1 MAYRSREE
9 IFASIL
15 DTTGSGAGITRSKI
29 MFGSYLTY
37 AQVVEY
43 SKILIQRGLLEYDP
57 IDRTYKTT
65 PSGFTFLQLQN
76 ELNQMIKISS
86 PSRISKFEEQT
97 IF

>member
-15 DTTGSGAGITRSKI
+15 GTAGSGAGVTRSKI

-43 SKILIQRGLLEYDP
+43 SKILIERGLLEYDP
-57 IDRTYKTT
+57 LDRTFRTT
-65 PSGFTFLQLQN
+65 PNGFTFIQLHN
-76 ELNQMIKISS
+76 EINQMIKI
-86 PSRISKFEEQT
+86 
-97 IF
+97 

>member
-15 DTTGSGAGITRSKI
+15 RTAGSGEEKITRSKI

-43 SKILIQRGLLEYDP
+43 TRMLIERGLLEYDP
-57 IDRTYKTT
+57 IDRAFKTT
-65 PSGFTFLQLQN
+65 SSGFTFIQLHD
-76 ELNQMIKISS
+76 EMSQMIKI
-86 PSRISKFEEQT
+86 
-97 IF
+97 

>member
-1 MAYRSREE
+1 MYMAYRTREE

-15 DTTGSGAGITRSKI
+15 DVAGSGAGITRSKI

-57 IDRTYKTT
+57 ISRTYKTS
-65 PSGFTFLQLQN
+65 PSGFTYIQLQN
-76 ELNQMIKISS
+76 ELNQLVKI
-86 PSRISKFEEQT
+86 
-97 IF
+97 

>member
-15 DTTGSGAGITRSKI
+15 GTAGSGAGITRSKI

-43 SKILIQRGLLEYDP
+43 SKMLIERGLLEYDP
-57 IDRTYKTT
+57 INRTFKTT
-65 PSGFTFLQLQN
+65 TSGFTFIQLHN
-76 ELNQMIKISS
+76 EMNQMIKI
-86 PSRISKFEEQT
+86 
-97 IF
+97 

>member
-15 DTTGSGAGITRSKI
+15 GTAGSGAGVTRSKI

-43 SKILIQRGLLEYDP
+43 SKILIERGLLEYDP
-57 IDRTYKTT
+57 LNRTFRTT
-65 PSGFTFLQLQN
+65 PSGFTFIQLQN
-76 ELNQMIKISS
+76 EINQMIK
-86 PSRISKFEEQT
+86 T
-97 IF
+97 

>member
-43 SKILIQRGLLEYDP
+43 SKILIQRGLLEYDL
-57 IDRTYKTT
+57 
-65 PSGFTFLQLQN
+65 S
-76 ELNQMIKISS
+76 
-86 PSRISKFEEQT
+86 
-97 IF
+97 

>member
-15 DTTGSGAGITRSKI
+15 STAGSGAGVTRSKI

-43 SKILIQRGLLEYDP
+43 SKILIERGLLEYDP
-57 IDRTYKTT
+57 LDRTFRTT
-65 PSGFTFLQLQN
+65 PSGFTFIQLQN
-76 ELNQMIKISS
+76 EINQMIKIELS
-86 PSRISKFEEQT
+86 
-97 IF
+97 

>member
-15 DTTGSGAGITRSKI
+15 GTAGSGAEITRSRI

-43 SKILIQRGLLEYDP
+43 SKMLIERGLLEYDP
-57 IDRTYKTT
+57 INRTFKTT
-65 PSGFTFLQLQN
+65 SSGFTFIQLHN
-76 ELNQMIKISS
+76 EMNQMIKI
-86 PSRISKFEEQT
+86 
-97 IF
+97 

>member
-15 DTTGSGAGITRSKI
+15 DIAGSGDGITRSKI
-29 MFGSYLTY
+29 MFGSYLTH

-43 SKILIQRGLLEYDP
+43 SKILIQRGLLEHDP

-76 ELNQMIKISS
+76 ELNQMIKISN
-86 PSRISKFEEQT
+86 PSRI
-97 IF
+97 

>member
-15 DTTGSGAGITRSKI
+15 GTAGSGAGITRSKI

-43 SKILIQRGLLEYDP
+43 SKMLIERGLLEYDP
-57 IDRTYKTT
+57 INRTFKTT
-65 PSGFTFLQLQN
+65 SSGFTFIQIHD
-76 ELNQMIKISS
+76 EMNQMIKI
-86 PSRISKFEEQT
+86 
-97 IF
+97 

>member
-15 DTTGSGAGITRSKI
+15 GTAGSGAGVTRSKI

-43 SKILIQRGLLEYDP
+43 SKILIERGLLEYDP
-57 IDRTYKTT
+57 LDRTFRTT
-65 PSGFTFLQLQN
+65 TSGFTFIQLQN
-76 ELNQMIKISS
+76 EINQMIKI
-86 PSRISKFEEQT
+86 
-97 IF
+97 

>member
-15 DTTGSGAGITRSKI
+15 GTAGSGAGITRSKI

-43 SKILIQRGLLEYDP
+43 SKMLIERGLLEYDP
-57 IDRTYKTT
+57 INRTFKTT
-65 PSGFTFLQLQN
+65 SSGFTFIQLHN
-76 ELNQMIKISS
+76 EMNQMINI
-86 PSRISKFEEQT
+86 
-97 IF
+97 

>member
-15 DTTGSGAGITRSKI
+15 GTAGSGAGVTRSKI

-43 SKILIQRGLLEYDP
+43 SKILIERGLLEYDP
-57 IDRTYKTT
+57 LERTFRTT
-65 PSGFTFLQLQN
+65 PSGFTFIQLQN
-76 ELNQMIKISS
+76 EINQMIKI
-86 PSRISKFEEQT
+86 
-97 IF
+97 

>member
-15 DTTGSGAGITRSKI
+15 STAGSGAGITRSKI

-43 SKILIQRGLLEYDP
+43 SKLLIERGLLEYDP
-57 IDRTYKTT
+57 INRTFRTT
-65 PSGFTFLQLQN
+65 SSGFIFIQLHN
-76 ELNQMIKISS
+76 EMNQMIKI
-86 PSRISKFEEQT
+86 
-97 IF
+97 

>member
-15 DTTGSGAGITRSKI
+15 STAGSGAGITRSKI

-43 SKILIQRGLLEYDP
+43 SKTLIQRGLIEYDL
-57 IDRTYKTT
+57 IDKTFKTT
-65 PSGFTFLQLQN
+65 PRGFTFIQLHN
-76 ELNQMIKISS
+76 EMNQIIKI
-86 PSRISKFEEQT
+86 
-97 IF
+97 

>member
-15 DTTGSGAGITRSKI
+15 GTAGSGAGVTRSKI

-43 SKILIQRGLLEYDP
+43 SKILIERGLLEYDP
-57 IDRTYKTT
+57 LDRTFRTT
-65 PSGFTFLQLQN
+65 PSGFTFIQLQN
-76 ELNQMIKISS
+76 EINQMIKI
-86 PSRISKFEEQT
+86 
-97 IF
+97 

>member
-15 DTTGSGAGITRSKI
+15 GTAGSGAGVTRSKI

-43 SKILIQRGLLEYDP
+43 SKILIERGLLEYDP
-57 IDRTYKTT
+57 LDRTFRTT
-65 PSGFTFLQLQN
+65 PSGFTFIHLQN
-76 ELNQMIKISS
+76 EINQMIKI
-86 PSRISKFEEQT
+86 
-97 IF
+97 

>member
-15 DTTGSGAGITRSKI
+15 GTAGSGAGITRSKI

-43 SKILIQRGLLEYDP
+43 SKLLIERGLLEYDP
-57 IDRTYKTT
+57 INRTFRTT
-65 PSGFTFLQLQN
+65 SSGFTYIQLHN
-76 ELNQMIKISS
+76 EMNQMIKI
-86 PSRISKFEEQT
+86 
-97 IF
+97 

>member
-15 DTTGSGAGITRSKI
+15 STAGSGAGITRSKI

-43 SKILIQRGLLEYDP
+43 SKKLIQRGLLEYDP
-57 IDRTYKTT
+57 INKTFKTT
-65 PSGFTFLQLQN
+65 PSGFTFIQLHN
-76 ELNQMIKISS
+76 EMNQIIKI
-86 PSRISKFEEQT
+86 
-97 IF
+97 

>member
-15 DTTGSGAGITRSKI
+15 GTAGSGAGITRSKI

-43 SKILIQRGLLEYDP
+43 SKLLIERGLLEYDP
-57 IDRTYKTT
+57 INRTFKTT
-65 PSGFTFLQLQN
+65 SSGFTFIQLHN
-76 ELNQMIKISS
+76 EMNQMIKI
-86 PSRISKFEEQT
+86 
-97 IF
+97 

>member
-15 DTTGSGAGITRSKI
+15 GTAGSGAGMTRSRI

-43 SKILIQRGLLEYDP
+43 SKMLIERGLLEYDP
-57 IDRTYKTT
+57 INRTFKTT
-65 PSGFTFLQLQN
+65 SSGFTFIQLHN
-76 ELNQMIKISS
+76 EMNQMIKI
-86 PSRISKFEEQT
+86 
-97 IF
+97 